1 MHQIIIIFV
10 EPKQENL
17 RFFIA
22 ISFHFRSDVFKAMFS
37 SENFVENTKH
47 EANVNDFE
55 PDIVDNFLK
64 FLYSDKLDN
73 PELFNSVDL
82 LLMSD
87 KYQVCGLR
95 KKCEEAL
102 IEDIGPSN
110 AIQLL
115 VVASRIQ
122 APLLVARSANS
133 IFINLDMFVGT
144 EEWNEIVKP
153 SAEIMNLIF
162 THHVL

>member
-1 MHQIIIIFV
+1 
-10 EPKQENL
+10 
-17 RFFIA
+17 
-22 ISFHFRSDVFKAMFS
+22 MFS
-37 SENFVENTKH
+37 SENFIENTKR

-55 PDIVDNFLK
+55 PDIVVNFLK
-64 FLYSDKLDN
+64 FLYSDKFDD
-73 PELFNSVDL
+73 PELFNLVDL

-87 KYQVCGLR
+87 KYQVCSLR

-102 IEDIGPSN
+102 VEDIGLSN

-115 VVASRIQ
+115 VIGSRIQ
-122 APLLVARSANS
+122 APLLVTRSANS

-144 EEWNEIVKP
+144 KEWNEIFKP

-162 THHVL
+162 AHRVL

>member
-1 MHQIIIIFV
+1 
-10 EPKQENL
+10 
-17 RFFIA
+17 
-22 ISFHFRSDVFKAMFS
+22 MFS
-37 SENFVENTKH
+37 SENLIENTKH

-64 FLYSDKLDN
+64 FLYSDKFDD

-82 LLMSD
+82 LLMFD
-87 KYQVCGLR
+87 KYQVCSLR

-102 IEDIGPSN
+102 VEDIGLSN

-115 VVASRIQ
+115 VIASRIQ
-122 APLLVARSANS
+122 APLLVARSADS

-144 EEWNEIVKP
+144 KEWNEIFKP

-162 THHVL
+162 AHRVF